1 MMIMNFKKLFIKMYI
16 NNSNNKMIGY
26 KEIKL
31 LVKE

>member
-1 MMIMNFKKLFIKMYI
+1 MIMNFKKLFIKMYI